1 MSKNIIEIKNLTKT
15 FGKYTAVDKMNLT
28 VREGE
33 IFGFLGPNGA
43 GKTTTISMLT
53 TLIKPTAGSATIAG
67 HDLMTDG
74 VDIRAV
80 IGVVPQ
86 TFSLF
91 PELTAQENLEYIG
104 KLYGMT
110 RGQIKERAEYL
121 LKQVSLSEHKDRI
134 A

>member
-1 MSKNIIEIKNLTKT
+1 
-15 FGKYTAVDKMNLT
+15 

-53 TLIKPTAGSATIAG
+53 TLIQPTSGTASIAG

-74 VDIRAV
+74 VDIRRV

-86 TFSLF
+86 SFSLF
-91 PELTAQENLEYIG
+91 PELTAEENIKYIG
-104 KLYGMT
+104 KLT
-110 RGQIKERAEYL
+110 
-121 LKQVSLSEHKDRI
+121 V
-134 A
+134 